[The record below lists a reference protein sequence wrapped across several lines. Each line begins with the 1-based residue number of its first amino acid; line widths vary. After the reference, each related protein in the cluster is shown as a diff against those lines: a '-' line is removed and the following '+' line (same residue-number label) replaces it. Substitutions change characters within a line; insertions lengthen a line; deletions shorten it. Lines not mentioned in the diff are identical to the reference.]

1 MKKRIIAALMTAA
14 VGLTALAGCGTS
26 GGSGSASASSGDNY
40 PSKPLTIICPW
51 GVGGGADVIARKVA
65 EIGEEYLGQPIVI
78 ENHTG
83 ASGTLGMADGLAA
96 DPDGY
101 TMFTTTGPLFSL
113 TPKYVP
119 VEYEVS
125 DCTLLKGMR
134 SGSLVMLTNPNK
146 SGAETFEDFK
156 TLGKDHKI
164 KYGTSGGP
172 GSDQYVLAT
181 AAFKEMGIEAE
192 AVVFESASEAINAI
206 VSGQVDMSITTPPQY
221 YDFVKNGDI
230 TAIATF
236 DPQALETP
244 YGTVP
249 ALKELGVDVE
259 FTGMD
264 CFAISADVPEERAEV
279 LRDMLDKVYADEDFI
294 SFMDDMGFVINDDDT
309 DELNAFVS
317 DQMEQMDKY
326 VEMISD

>member
-1 MKKRIIAALMTAA
+1 MKKRIIAALMAA
-14 VGLTALAGCGTS
+14 AIGCTALAGCGAS
-26 GGSGSASASSGDNY
+26 KDSGSASASSGDSY

-65 EIGEEYLGQPIVI
+65 EIGEKYLGQPIVV

-134 SGSLVMLTNPNK
+134 SGSLVMLTNPKK
-146 SGAETFEDFK
+146 SGVETFEDFEA
-156 TLGKDHKI
+156 LGKDHKI

-221 YDFVKNGDI
+221 YDFVKSGDI
-230 TAIATF
+230 TAVATF

-264 CFAISADVPEERAEV
+264 CFAISAEVPEERAEV

-309 DELNAFVS
+309 DELNTFVS
-317 DQMEQMDKY
+317 DQVELMNKY
-326 VEMISD
+326 VAMISD